1 MKKREWISNFIWSC
15 DILFSMINIQS
26 IFQEI
31 IKHKKVLL
39 LANSVAILSTLVVL
53 PVALLLPLLI
63 DEIILGKGGL
73 ITETIDKYFTVGEP
87 MYYILIVLLVTMGL
101 KAVGLLFS
109 LLHIRLFTKIS
120 KEVTYTIRKR
130 LLNHLQVVSMREYDL
145 LGSGAVSSKIITD
158 VETVD
163 KFVASSVGEVVVE
176 VLTLIGVSIVLL
188 ILNWQLALVIL
199 LLNPITIFV
208 FLRAFR
214 NVAKMKKRENES
226 IETFQNTLTESLELY
241 NQIRVQNREKHFLE
255 TVDTQAKEIRDR
267 SYLFGLKSEVALE
280 FSRLL
285 VFYSHDIFK
294 AIGIFMVLIGM
305 LTIGKMLAIFS
316 YAWVLMRPVDKL
328 INFIHL
334 YFNAKSSIARLNE
347 ILELEKEPQ
356 YEEKVNPFE
365 NRTSA
370 SIRLKDVSFSYD
382 GSTEVLK
389 NINIEIQEGE
399 KVAIV
404 GETGSGKSTL
414 AQILIGL
421 YPISSGEIFY
431 NEHEIKEVGYE
442 KIRENVGFVLQAPL
456 MFNDSLRFNLTLG
469 RAYSDELIYEA
480 LKVAQLFDFVNGLEN
495 KLDTIVGKNGTKLSG
510 GQRQRLSIARVLLDN
525 PKVIIFDESTS
536 SLDTE
541 TETKLLK
548 ALDKYVKDKTVITI
562 AHRKSS
568 IERADRV
575 IDINML

>member
-1 MKKREWISNFIWSC
+1 MIS
-15 DILFSMINIQS
+15 INS

-39 LANSVAILSTLVVL
+39 LANSVAIISTLVVL

-63 DEIILGKGGL
+63 DELILEKGGV
-73 ITETIDKYFTVGEP
+73 IVDTIDKYFTVGEP
-87 MYYILIVLLVTMGL
+87 MYYIVIVLLITIGL
-101 KAVGLLFS
+101 KAVGLVFS

-120 KEVTYTIRKR
+120 KEVTYTIRKT

-176 VLTLIGVSIVLL
+176 GLTLVGVTIVLL
-188 ILNWQLALVIL
+188 LLSWQLALVIL
-199 LLNPITIFV
+199 LLNPLTIFI
-208 FLRAFR
+208 FLRTFR
-214 NVAKMKKRENES
+214 NVAKMKKKENKS
-226 IETFQNTLTESLELY
+226 IEVFQNTLTESLELY
-241 NQIRVQNREKHFLE
+241 NQIRVQNREKHFLG
-255 TVDTQAKEIRDR
+255 TVDKQAKEIRDR
-267 SYLFGLKSEVALE
+267 SYLFGLKSEMTLK
-280 FSRLL
+280 FSTLL
-285 VFYSHDIFK
+285 VMYSHDVFK
-294 AIGIFMVLIGM
+294 ALGIFMVLIGM

-316 YAWVLMRPVDKL
+316 YAWLLMRPVDKL

-334 YFNAKSSIARLNE
+334 YFNAKSAVERLNE
-347 ILELEKEPQ
+347 ILALEKEPY
-356 YEEKVNPFE
+356 YEAKVDPFE
-365 NRTSA
+365 NKKSA
-370 SIRLKDVSFSYD
+370 SITLKDVSFSYD
-382 GSTEVLK
+382 GKTEVLSK
-389 NINIEIQEGE
+389 INLEIKEGE
-399 KVAIV
+399 KIAIV

-431 NEHEIKEVGYE
+431 NGHEIKEVGYE

-456 MFNDSLRFNLTLG
+456 MFNNTLRFNLTLG
-469 RAYSDELIYEA
+469 RDYSDEVIYEA
-480 LKVAQLFDFVNGLEN
+480 LKVAQLFDFVDSLEI

-525 PKVIIFDESTS
+525 PKVMIFDESTS
-536 SLDTE
+536 SLDNE
-541 TETKLLK
+541 TEKKLLE
-548 ALDKYVKDKTVITI
+548 ALDVYVKDKTVITI
-562 AHRKSS
+562 AHRASS

-575 IDINML
+575 IDLSRV